1 MGKFNCQEF
10 NEKSQ
15 ANELWYSISQVIFGV
30 IMVGIGA
37 SYQPLDESDAS
48 FVNATPEKRDPCP
61 NGAAYWLLVG
71 GIVHLVVNIINI
83 PAKIYKRMSEKEN
96 TCANAVGGLASIPVL
111 ADVGILIWGCVIV
124 YGGFGA
130 WFESKD
136 DYGPDYCDSVPFI
149 SAFVILILQQ
159 IIRNLILALT
169 CLSVSK
175 SSSIEEA

>member
-10 NEKSQ
+10 NERSQ
-15 ANELWYSISQVIFGV
+15 ENELWYSISQVIFGA

-37 SYQPLDESDAS
+37 SYQPMDESDAS
-48 FVNATPEKRDPCP
+48 FATATPENRDPCP

-71 GIVHLVVNIINI
+71 GIVHLVVNSINI

-96 TCANAVGGLASIPVL
+96 QCANAVAGLASIPVL
-111 ADVGILIWGCVIV
+111 ADVGILIWGCVII

-130 WFESKD
+130 WIENKD
-136 DYGPDYCDSVPFI
+136 VYGPEYCDSTPMI
-149 SAFVILILQQ
+149 SAFVILIIQQ

-169 CLSVSK
+169 CLCVSK
-175 SSSIEEA
+175 TPRDEEA